1 MLINASTREL
11 FTYKDACIELNPH
24 VGDDAAATE
33 AAKTSVKQ
41 FYQQCSSFSR
51 NATGTK
57 NDAFMTS
64 GEPLYI
70 LPIFFAKLV

>member
-24 VGDDAAATE
+24 VGDDAAATGQ
-33 AAKTSVKQ
+33 KHRSSS

>member
-24 VGDDAAATE
+24 AGDDAAATE

-41 FYQQCSSFSR
+41 FLSTVF
-51 NATGTK
+51 
-57 NDAFMTS
+57 
-64 GEPLYI
+64 
-70 LPIFFAKLV
+70 KL